1 MSLIVLLLIFMV
13 VIESLYLY
21 VVSKSSSLYQ
31 EALLRFIRHVRDE
44 ERYGIGVSNELFT
57 VYLKAIDVCK
67 KTGLD
72 PETGLFD

>member
-1 MSLIVLLLIFMV
+1 MSLIVLLLIFMI
-13 VIESLYLY
+13 VIE
-21 VVSKSSSLYQ
+21 SKSSSLYQ

-67 KTGLD
+67 KTGL
-72 PETGLFD
+72 FD